1 MRAPAA
7 AGQTGPNP
15 RTQSCP
21 AARPAAPP
29 KRTNVPGQQGRLQ
42 DLGGGR
48 GGGGGAD
55 WFQLHLP
62 IIRKVTDKNQIS
74 GSGPE

>member
-48 GGGGGAD
+48 GGGGGLVPTPPPHHSKSD
-55 WFQLHLP
+55 
-62 IIRKVTDKNQIS
+62 R
-74 GSGPE
+74 

>member
-48 GGGGGAD
+48 GGGG
-55 WFQLHLP
+55 
-62 IIRKVTDKNQIS
+62 RT
-74 GSGPE
+74 GSNSTTPSFEK